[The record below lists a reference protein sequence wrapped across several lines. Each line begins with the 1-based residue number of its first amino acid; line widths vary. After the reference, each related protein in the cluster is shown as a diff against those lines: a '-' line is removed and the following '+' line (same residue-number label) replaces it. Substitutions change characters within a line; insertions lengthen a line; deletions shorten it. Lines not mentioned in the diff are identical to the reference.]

1 MPKEAICCKD
11 VNCNDVNHIYSHE
24 VFYSRVIE
32 VLTKPKA
39 SEQLAVK
46 RTAFKGQPGWNEQV
60 GG

>member
-11 VNCNDVNHIYSHE
+11 VNCNDVNHIYSLE